1 MILFDLLVSR
11 FDFQTGT
18 TGTARPDRRPK
29 VRGARYFAQLYVRTA
44 PDQTP
49 QDALRE
55 FLGPLAVEVEIDDG

>member
-1 MILFDLLVSR
+1 MILRDLLVSQ

-18 TGTARPDRRPK
+18 TETARADARPK
-29 VRGARYFAQLYVRTA
+29 VRGARYFAQVYVHTA

-55 FLGPLAVEVEIDDG
+55 FLGPLAKEVEIDDG